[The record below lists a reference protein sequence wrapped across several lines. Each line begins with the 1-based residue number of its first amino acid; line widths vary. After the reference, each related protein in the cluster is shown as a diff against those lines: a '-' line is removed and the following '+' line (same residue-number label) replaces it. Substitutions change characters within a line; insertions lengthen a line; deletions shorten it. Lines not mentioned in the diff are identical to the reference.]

1 MTEVQIRS
9 GRIETSLD
17 AQRAILLQLLDQF
30 GLDQQL
36 ITAALD
42 LIEDFLLTHVEDR
55 LSVSCPGAGRILMK
69 YGFLLKWRRI
79 LLVGRHAF
87 RMRADG
93 AAEEARMLPQNTL
106 LHAHKMKLRW
116 FITLSTLP
124 LLGVVT
130 AFGIMPQTVG
140 LSASQYSVVE
150 PVELTLSATQPP
162 EMSVYWRSDR
172 VQRGDTVSELLR
184 RVNVQDPAADEF
196 LRRAASVRS
205 FRQLRV
211 GRAFQVET
219 DDAHNLLSLR
229 YADNDGNQVQVLK
242 DGSSFR
248 VTEQLAETER
258 RIFVQTG
265 EISSSLYAATDEAGL
280 PDAIANQL
288 VDIFGGDIDFH
299 RDLRQHDKFSVIY
312 EMNYANG
319 ESTQTGRILAA
330 EFINHGRTFRAFH
343 FQNSRHGGDYFSPD
357 GKSMRKAF
365 LRSPIEFSR
374 VSSGFS
380 RSRFHPVLNKW
391 RAHKGVDYA
400 APIGTKVRS
409 TADGVVSF
417 VGQQGGYGNVVILQH
432 QGQYQTVYGHLSR
445 FAASLRRGQRVG
457 QGEVIGYVGKTGLAS
472 GPHLHYEFK
481 VGGIQRDPLKIAL
494 PDGKPISEAQRTAF
508 SEATHDLNARLS
520 LLRNTRIAKL
530 D

>member
-1 MTEVQIRS
+1 
-9 GRIETSLD
+9 
-17 AQRAILLQLLDQF
+17 
-30 GLDQQL
+30 
-36 ITAALD
+36 
-42 LIEDFLLTHVEDR
+42 
-55 LSVSCPGAGRILMK
+55 
-69 YGFLLKWRRI
+69 
-79 LLVGRHAF
+79 
-87 RMRADG
+87 
-93 AAEEARMLPQNTL
+93 MLPQNTL

-116 FITLSTLP
+116 FVTLSTLP
-124 LLGVVT
+124 LLGVLT

-140 LSASQYSVVE
+140 LPSSQYSVIE
-150 PVELTLSATQPP
+150 NIELPVNTAQSPTA
-162 EMSVYWRSDR
+162 SVFWRNDR

-196 LRRAASVRS
+196 LRRAPSTRS

-211 GRAFQVET
+211 GKSFLVET
-219 DDAHNLLSLR
+219 DDAHNLLALR
-229 YADNDGNQVQVLK
+229 YTDNDGNQVRILK
-242 DGSSFR
+242 DGENFR
-248 VTEQLAETER
+248 VTEQAAETER
-258 RIFVQTG
+258 RVFVQTG

-280 PDAIANQL
+280 PDSIANQMAE
-288 VDIFGGDIDFH
+288 IFGGDIDFH
-299 RDLRQHDKFSVIY
+299 RDLRRHDKFSVIY

-319 ESTQTGRILAA
+319 ESTHNGRILAA
-330 EFINHGRTFRAFH
+330 EFINHGRTFRAFY
-343 FQNSRHGGDYFSPD
+343 FQNSSHGGDYFSPE

-400 APIGTKVRS
+400 APIGTKVRA

-417 VGQQGGYGNVVILQH
+417 IGQRGGYGNVVMLQH
-432 QGQYQTVYGHLSR
+432 QGHYQTVYGHLSR

-457 QGEVIGYVGKTGLAS
+457 QGEIIGYVGKTGLAS

-481 VGGIQRDPLKIAL
+481 VSGIQRDPLKIAL
-494 PDGKPISEAQRTAF
+494 PDGKPISEVQRTAF
-508 SEATHDLNARLS
+508 TESMRDLDARLS